1 MAESAVVKI
10 SLFGTEYQVSSESNV
25 GHTQEVARYVDARMR
40 EIASSLSLRSVSTI
54 AVLAAVNLA
63 DELRKESESNEQFEQ
78 AVEDSADRLSGLIDR
93 RSESV

>member
-1 MAESAVVKI
+1 MAEPAVVKI
-10 SLFGTEYQVSSESNV
+10 NLFGTEYQIASETNV
-25 GHTQEVARYVDARMR
+25 GHTQEVARYVDAKMR
-40 EIASSLSLRSVSTI
+40 EVASSLSLRSVSTI

-78 AVEDSADRLSGLIDR
+78 AVEDSADRLSVLIDK

>member
-10 SLFGTEYQVSSESNV
+10 SLFGTEYQVSSESDV

-63 DELRKESESNEQFEQ
+63 DELRKESESNDQFEQ
-78 AVEDSADRLSGLIDR
+78 AVGDSADRLSHLIDEC
-93 RSESV
+93 SESV

>member
-1 MAESAVVKI
+1 MAEPAVVKI
-10 SLFGTEYQVSSESNV
+10 NLFGTEYQVASETNV

-40 EIASSLSLRSVSTI
+40 EVASRLSLRSVSTI
-54 AVLAAVNLA
+54 AVLAAINLA

-78 AVEDSADRLSGLIDR
+78 AVEDSADRLSVLIDK